1 MPILALDLG
10 GTKLASAV
18 LDESGKIIY
27 QDIVGLEG
35 RKHKEVG
42 SLITSQI
49 KKCIKSSGTLIR
61 GIGVSVPGISYK
73 KEGTVWAPNIEG
85 WENYPLL
92 DIPLEELVK
101 I

>member
-18 LDESGKIIY
+18 LDESGTIIY
-27 QDIVGLEG
+27 QDTVALEG

-42 SLITSQI
+42 SLISNQV
-49 KKCIKSSGTLIR
+49 KKCIKSSSGALIR

-85 WENYPLL
+85 MGKLSTT
-92 DIPLEELVK
+92 
-101 I
+101 